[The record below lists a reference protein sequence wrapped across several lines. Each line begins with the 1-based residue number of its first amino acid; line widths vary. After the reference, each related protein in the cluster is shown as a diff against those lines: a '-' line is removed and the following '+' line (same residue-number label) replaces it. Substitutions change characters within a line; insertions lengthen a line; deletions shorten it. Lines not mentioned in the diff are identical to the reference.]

1 MRPPMLMMALLLL
14 VILVANDS
22 RGALL
27 EDKSLASLNKQV
39 HVSSIP
45 VVLLHIEYGIA

>member
-1 MRPPMLMMALLLL
+1 MLLMPLLLL
-14 VILVANDS
+14 VMLVANDT

-27 EDKSLASLNKQV
+27 EDKSLASLDKEV